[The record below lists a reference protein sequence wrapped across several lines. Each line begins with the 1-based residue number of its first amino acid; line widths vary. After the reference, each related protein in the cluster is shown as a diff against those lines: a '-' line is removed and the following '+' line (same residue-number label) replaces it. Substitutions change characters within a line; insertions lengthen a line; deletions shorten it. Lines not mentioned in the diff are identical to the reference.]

1 MKITTRAQRS
11 QDAQVNWDDVFPP
24 TNIHVTLD
32 ANSGDP
38 VKLLIHELL
47 HVVLYDMIVGRLD
60 ATLEEVI
67 IIAYEK
73 YIYDYAQASPK
84 RLARWN
90 RLVARR
96 TDESNPDLPYEEQ
109 VAR

>member
-1 MKITTRAQRS
+1 MKITTGPQRN

-24 TNIHVTLD
+24 TNIHVALD

-47 HVVLYDMIVGRLD
+47 HVVLYDMFVGRLD
-60 ATLEEVI
+60 ETLEEVI
-67 IIAYEK
+67 IVAYEK
-73 YIYDYAQASPK
+73 YIYDYVQAKPS
-84 RLARWN
+84 RLAKWN

-96 TDESNPDLPYEEQ
+96 TDETNPDIPYEEQ
-109 VAR
+109 VSR